1 MEKETPKKRSYTVPI
16 LLILLTFSLI
26 GNVFFYSQDL
36 QNGQDT
42 KQRDGQS
49 IINHGLAAKA
59 HVDAALDVLNGLASS
74 TTADRAAKLYELG
87 QSSAGQVD
95 LMLFIG
101 DARRHT
107 VSPAISNDES
117 VKALQALNSQIAAI
131 GGMTGELTA
140 EDNQLIQ
147 SVQSLYSKLKEQLAS
162 FKLESGDKLVEMSV
176 LTGGSW
182 VDTGLALE
190 QAIVEAQSGAA
201 SNG

>member
-16 LLILLTFSLI
+16 LLVLLTFSLI

-59 HVDAALDVLNGLASS
+59 HVDAALDALNGLASS
-74 TTADRAAKLYELG
+74 TSADRAAKLYDLG
-87 QSSAGQVD
+87 QASASQVD
-95 LMLFIG
+95 LAFFID

-107 VSPAISNDES
+107 LSPPIKDEQS
-117 VKALQALNSQIAAI
+117 EKALQALNSQFAAI
-131 GGMTGELTA
+131 GTITGELTA
-140 EDNQLIQ
+140 EDKQSIQ
-147 SVQSLYSKLKEQLAS
+147 SMQALYSKLKKQLAS

-176 LTGGSW
+176 LTGGNW

-190 QAIVEAQSGAA
+190 QAVVEAQTGTS